1 MLIQL
6 SLGALL
12 QNLDPPTVADQSS
25 FETHYSMNK
34 RSFTTLKALLH
45 ILDWVKSSYLKLNW
59 AEEKL
64 PNIFG
69 FIDWRDIVF
78 GTFKLFWQTCIQVL
92 EISMFCMYIPKFNLV
107 YRVILHGWKYVYS
120 DPCFHLT
127 FHILYNTYMNN
138 IYNYQSG
145 TGTFFL
151 SGSVHLL
158 VGVW

>member
-1 MLIQL
+1 
-6 SLGALL
+6 
-12 QNLDPPTVADQSS
+12 
-25 FETHYSMNK
+25 
-34 RSFTTLKALLH
+34 
-45 ILDWVKSSYLKLNW
+45 
-59 AEEKL
+59 
-64 PNIFG
+64 
-69 FIDWRDIVF
+69 
-78 GTFKLFWQTCIQVL
+78 
-92 EISMFCMYIPKFNLV
+92 MFCMCIPKFNLV

-127 FHILYNTYMNN
+127 VHILYNIYMNN